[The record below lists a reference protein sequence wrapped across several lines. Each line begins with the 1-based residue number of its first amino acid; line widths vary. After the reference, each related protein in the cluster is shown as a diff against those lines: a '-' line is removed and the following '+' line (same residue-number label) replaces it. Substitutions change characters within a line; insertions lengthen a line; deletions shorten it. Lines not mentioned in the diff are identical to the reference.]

1 MDEAMFAFF
10 AAFVTTLCFIML
22 LRHNKREA
30 KRFDKFCRDSLAELE
45 KVGSLPPVTM
55 DNPGPNVQVMI
66 DEDGNVWHS
75 RIVGR
80 KTPEELANLRGT
92 IPLSS
97 ANKSS
102 VTTVPA
108 STPKKPVKR
117 VPEGRRTMWD

>member
-45 KVGSLPPVTM
+45 RVGPIPPANM
-55 DNPGPNVQVMI
+55 DNPGPGITVSI

-75 RIVGR
+75 RVVGR
-80 KTPEELANLRGT
+80 KTPKELAALRGT

-108 STPKKPVKR
+108 PASKKPAKR